1 MFSIYNFSIN
11 KHDLFVFEK
20 VRMKLE
26 ELLTIPSIRSNLD
39 SWLMNSE
46 FGGGS
51 KFNNNLALQ
60 KMEKQIIYLHE
71 NFNVPLTIGLQV
83 VTDSAEAIMEE
94 IYS

>member
-1 MFSIYNFSIN
+1 
-11 KHDLFVFEK
+11 
-20 VRMKLE
+20 MKLE
-26 ELLTIPSIRSNLD
+26 VLLTIPSIRSNLD
-39 SWLMNSE
+39 SWLINSE

-60 KMEKQIIYLHE
+60 KMEMQIIYLHE

-83 VTDSAEAIMEE
+83 VTISAEAIMEE